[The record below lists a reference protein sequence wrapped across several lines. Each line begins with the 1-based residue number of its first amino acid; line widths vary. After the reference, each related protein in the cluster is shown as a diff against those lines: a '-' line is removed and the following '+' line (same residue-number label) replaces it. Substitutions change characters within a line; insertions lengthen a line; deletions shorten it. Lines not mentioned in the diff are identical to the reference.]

1 MSVVGAFYYLRVVKL
16 MYFDEPTSAGPVEAR
31 MAVRVL
37 LSLNGLAIL
46 VLGLYPGALLRLCE
60 NVVP

>member
-1 MSVVGAFYYLRVVKL
+1 
-16 MYFDEPTSAGPVEAR
+16 

-46 VLGLYPGALLRLCE
+46 VLGLYPGLLLRLCDH
-60 NVVP
+60 VLP

>member
-1 MSVVGAFYYLRVVKL
+1 